1 METTRLMGK
10 SEIFKEPIFDL
21 LKKAEHFVDICTGL
35 NPVFW
40 SDKKVHWTIG
50 DCARKVLKL
59 RILIDKETDIQ
70 NLKRNVSWIFKLEKE
85 YPGTLEI
92 AKAIEDTM
100 HCILIDEKYFVIYSH
115 AHKIDEII
123 VSRKLIVSRPSRL
136 IAIRLIRDFN
146 KWWNNAERVYDA

>member
-1 METTRLMGK
+1 METTRLRGK

-35 NPVFW
+35 NPDFW
-40 SDKKVHWTIG
+40 SDKKVHSAIG

-70 NLKRNVSWIFKLEKE
+70 NLKRNVSWIFKSEKE
-85 YPGTLEI
+85 YSGTLEI